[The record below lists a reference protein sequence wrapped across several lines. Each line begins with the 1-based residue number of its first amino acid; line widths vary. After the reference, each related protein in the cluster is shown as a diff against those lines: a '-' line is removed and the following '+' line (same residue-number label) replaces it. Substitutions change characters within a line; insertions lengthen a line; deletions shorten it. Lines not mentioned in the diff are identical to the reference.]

1 MPPIHSAI
9 REPPLRGLLY
19 WSPRVLGVLF
29 ALYLN
34 LFALDVFVRG
44 QSLWLVL
51 MAFLLHSIPTLAVVI
66 ILILAWRWE
75 WVGGLYLLLAV
86 GYVFEARGNLP
97 AILAIS
103 GPLALTGGLFLAAW
117 FYKRHRTNVY

>member
-19 WSPRVLGVLF
+19 WSPRVLGV
-29 ALYLN
+29 